1 MASKNAAVIA
11 AQVDEAQ
18 MMQVEMARQ
27 AHIKLRAKKKMSA
40 VNSRHFLL
48 SFAHATTS

>member
-1 MASKNAAVIA
+1 MASKNIIA
-11 AQVDEAQ
+11 LVDEAQ

-27 AHIKLRAKKKMSA
+27 ARIKLRAEKKMPA